1 MPSYDVH
8 QHLWPTPVLDVLR
21 ARREPPRL
29 EGDILELAEGR
40 FPVDL
45 RAHDPAE
52 RLRLLARDGI
62 DVAVVSPAPTL
73 EWEACGELADAYHE
87 GARELTA
94 SSGGRFLA
102 LACGASLEGFA
113 GACVSAAALVAGLG
127 ELPTELESAGRVLF
141 VHPGPPVAAPKSAPP
156 WWCAVTDYTA
166 QMQAAYFAWIADGAE
181 RHPGLNVVFAILAGG
196 APVQLE
202 RLHSRDPA
210 LTSSHANV
218 YLDTAS
224 YGRRAIELCLGT
236 VGASQL
242 VYGSDLPV
250 VDPRPTV
257 DALTG
262 LGPSV
267 ERAVRMENPTRLF
280 G

>member
-8 QHLWPTPVLDVLR
+8 QHLWPASVVEVLR

-29 EGDILELAEGR
+29 DGDVLVLAEGR
-40 FPVDL
+40 FHVDL
-45 RAHDPAE
+45 REHDPAE
-52 RLRLLARDGI
+52 RLGLLDRDGV
-62 DVAVVSPAPTL
+62 DVAVLSPAPTL

-87 GARELTA
+87 GARELAA

-102 LACGASLEGFA
+102 LACGACLEGFA

-127 ELPTELESAGRVLF
+127 ELPAKLERAGRVLF
-141 VHPGPPVAAPKSAPP
+141 VHPGPPVPPPESAPP

-166 QMQAAYFAWIADGAE
+166 QMQAAYFAWVDEGAG

-202 RLHSRDPA
+202 RLHSRDPGR
-210 LTSSHANV
+210 TSIHTNV

-224 YGRRAIELCLGT
+224 YGRRAIELCLGA
-236 VGASQL
+236 VGAGQL
-242 VYGSDLPV
+242 VYGSDVPV
-250 VDPRPTV
+250 VDPRPTL
-257 DALTG
+257 DALAA

-267 ERAVRMENPTRLF
+267 EAAARRENPTNLF